1 MKNFSDT
8 VWKRL
13 ISCKSTA
20 KRTDLCFAH
29 VTKLHEA
36 YLTMTILS
44 LPALHLKVKL

>member
-20 KRTDLCFAH
+20 KRTGLCFAR
-29 VTKLHEA
+29 VKKLHEA
-36 YLTMTILS
+36 KIIMTLVS